1 MMFVMNYF
9 LVFLYCDKFILSTCF
24 FISTIYAIN
33 KYQKLKVFKS
43 FSFPTKRRGF
53 VTCEEYQKSIEAG
66 KSMEH
71 KSKYKLPSMT
81 TIIEE
86 ESNYP
91 GFVL

>member
-1 MMFVMNYF
+1 MIGE
-9 LVFLYCDKFILSTCF
+9 K
-24 FISTIYAIN
+24 
-33 KYQKLKVFKS
+33 
-43 FSFPTKRRGF
+43 
-53 VTCEEYQKSIEAG
+53 YQKSIEAG

-71 KSKYKLPSMT
+71 KSKYKLPWMT